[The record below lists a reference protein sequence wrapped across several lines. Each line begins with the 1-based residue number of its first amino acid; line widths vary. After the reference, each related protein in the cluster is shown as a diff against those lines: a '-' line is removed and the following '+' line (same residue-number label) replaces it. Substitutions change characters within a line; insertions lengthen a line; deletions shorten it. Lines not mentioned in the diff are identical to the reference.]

1 MNEKT
6 GMPSRTMPRAQDAP
20 LNARPSRG
28 NLWSALPAPGG
39 AEEIR
44 ILLAQPGVRVERIV
58 SHGQASAPGFWY
70 DQDEDE
76 FVLLVSGSATLTL
89 RGPGDE
95 AQTIH
100 LAPGDWLH
108 LPAHCRHRV
117 DATDPDEPTLWLAI
131 FYPPAT

>member
-1 MNEKT
+1 MIARADD
-6 GMPSRTMPRAQDAP
+6 PSHPSPEPGAP
-20 LNARPSRG
+20 PARG
-28 NLWSALPAPGG
+28 NLWRDLPTPGS

-44 ILLAQPGVRVERIV
+44 ILASRPGARIERIV
-58 SHGQASAPGFWY
+58 SRAHASPPDFWY

-89 RGPGDE
+89 FGPGDE
-95 AQTIH
+95 TQTMH

-131 FYPPAT
+131 FHPPVT